1 MEFIRV
7 LFRSPADLTGATG
20 QPAVRE
26 ILDGEQRLFD
36 GRRNAVSSQLQ
47 LLDRRV
53 AKAHE
58 EIAALLAQQRSDRRQ
73 LAIINE
79 EIASVRELYEKG
91 LERKPRLLALQRAEA
106 ELEGSIDNREAL
118 MARAAQTVAETEFQK
133 VGLRESTTAEIETD
147 LRAVQVEL
155 RSEEHTSELQ
165 SLMRISYAVICLK
178 KHIQTIHNIQ
188 V

>member
-91 LERKPRLLALQRAEA
+91 LERKPRLQIGRA
-106 ELEGSIDNREAL
+106 SCRE
-118 MARAAQTVAETEFQK
+118 RVCQYV
-133 VGLRESTTAEIETD
+133 
-147 LRAVQVEL
+147 
-155 RSEEHTSELQ
+155 
-165 SLMRISYAVICLK
+165 
-178 KHIQTIHNIQ
+178 
-188 V
+188 